1 MKKTIIPIRL
11 PEAICQV
18 DVPVGATARGVVM
31 SVERVSSLLA
41 TEGRPAV
48 REVINVLFECSVVDE
63 TQEPDLTKRK
73 FVIFTSGKMVE
84 DEKLTYVGSAPSA
97 QTGNLLHV
105 FEVGDPSNS

>member
-11 PEAICQV
+11 PEVLCEV
-18 DVPVGATARGVVM
+18 DVPVGAAARGVVM
-31 SVERVSSLLA
+31 SIERVSSLLA

-48 REVINVLFECSVVDE
+48 REVMNVLFECSVDDE
-63 TQEPDLTKRK
+63 TREPDLTKRK
-73 FVIFTSGKMVE
+73 FIVFASGKMIE
-84 DEKLTYVGSAPSA
+84 DEKLTYVGSAPSP